1 MEEAYMRKSFFQAWV
16 FLTAIIFSFSSL
28 AFASEFPNKLELLR
42 LLKEKNYTRME
53 SILVNYQ
60 TAYEKDFNYQKED
73 IVNFAY
79 STFNTSDP
87 NIEQNLNEW
96 VNKIPKSYS
105 ALMARGAYYS
115 HLAWLSR
122 GSKYI
127 DKTMSTQIKEMMKFF
142 AKSKN
147 DIQAA
152 LQINSKIVV
161 GYGYLINIGMALGE
175 REFMKNTLDTA
186 LKINPHSFVVRR
198 YYMFS
203 LIPKWGGSIEE
214 MKQFAN
220 ESQKYIEKD
229 PRLRSL
235 QSYLLE
241 AEGELLKN
249 AGDEVAADKQY
260 NEALA
265 FYGESSYLFKGG
277 KKSYRMK
284 NYDNALADFN
294 KSLEI
299 RPWQGRVLEYRAKTY
314 YKLGNL
320 DEALKDIN
328 LALELDPLEP
338 DYLIERAEINRKLKR
353 YNDAEKDYQKAL
365 IYGKYNARVWRKR
378 AEHWHYDLKNYKW
391 AADDLRMATSLN
403 PENARGWYLLGLA
416 LYRLNDDKAYEPFVK
431 YLELCNAK
439 KTSACD
445 EEKTSWS
452 KKYVD
457 CKKGKGPC

>member
-1 MEEAYMRKSFFQAWV
+1 
-16 FLTAIIFSFSSL
+16 
-28 AFASEFPNKLELLR
+28 
-42 LLKEKNYTRME
+42 
-53 SILVNYQ
+53 
-60 TAYEKDFNYQKED
+60 
-73 IVNFAY
+73 
-79 STFNTSDP
+79 
-87 NIEQNLNEW
+87 
-96 VNKIPKSYS
+96 
-105 ALMARGAYYS
+105 
-115 HLAWLSR
+115 
-122 GSKYI
+122 
-127 DKTMSTQIKEMMKFF
+127 
-142 AKSKN
+142 
-147 DIQAA
+147 
-152 LQINSKIVV
+152 
-161 GYGYLINIGMALGE
+161 
-175 REFMKNTLDTA
+175 
-186 LKINPHSFVVRR
+186 
-198 YYMFS
+198 
-203 LIPKWGGSIEE
+203 
-214 MKQFAN
+214 
-220 ESQKYIEKD
+220 
-229 PRLRSL
+229 
-235 QSYLLE
+235 
-241 AEGELLKN
+241 
-249 AGDEVAADKQY
+249 
-260 NEALA
+260 
-265 FYGESSYLFKGG
+265 
-277 KKSYRMK
+277 
-284 NYDNALADFN
+284 LADFN